1 MPDDDPDEQLRLPS
15 PPATPARPA
24 VPLLTAI
31 VPVIG
36 AVVLWQLTGSIYAL
50 WFAAL
55 GPLLAAASFFD
66 GWRGSR
72 RAGRREA
79 AQATSELVTLDRVVS
94 DRHARERERAWAC
107 TPDVAGYAADAEEVW
122 RVVPGRDDV
131 LVLGRGE
138 GTSSLR
144 LTGEPHDEAARAVR
158 RRARVI
164 DDLPVTVP
172 LGAGV
177 AVCGPPVLAAAVVRA
192 LAVQV
197 CLSHAPGRVRHVLA
211 ASAEAPVDDAHMLVP
226 LLLPHAEATQG
237 AVMFVGEAD
246 RPIPG
251 DVDIP
256 IVRLAAGAPSP
267 PRCAAVLTL
276 TSPGSARLD
285 YAGTSRVVRV
295 EAISHAQARAVAEA
309 LSTRAATLGQRV
321 DGAVTFVQLSPAP
334 PVAGSLATP
343 IGMSAGQPVVID
355 LVADGPHA
363 VVVGVTG
370 SGKSELLTTWVVG
383 MCRGRSVHD
392 VSFLLVDFKGGRTF
406 DALSALPH
414 VTGVLTDLDDAAALR
429 AIDSLRAEVRHR
441 ERVLAAHC
449 ARDIDEAGGALAR
462 LVIVVDEYAALVA
475 AHPGLHELFADIA
488 ARGRALGM
496 HLILASQRVGGAF
509 RDAVLANAPLRV
521 AFRVT
526 DAADSR
532 AVLGSDD
539 AAHLP
544 GTSAAR
550 GTALVRRAAD
560 AGALRARVARCD
572 DNAIATIAAA
582 CGEERAR
589 SPWLP
594 ALPTLLPLAALRT
607 PGDRVLGRADE
618 PDRQQQPRL
627 LLDTASGGF
636 CVIGAPGSGRTTL
649 LRVVAA
655 QAEAVLWVPR
665 DAEQAWDAV
674 ARLDDLAGGTAVV
687 VDDLDTIISRLPADY
702 AAEWLARLERAAREA
717 RGRGLT
723 IALSVGRTSGA
734 LSRVIDL
741 LPHRAVLGLASRAD
755 HVAAGGEAA
764 DFIADLPAGRG
775 RWGRRLVQFAYTASV
790 PDGGATEEPAPLWM
804 PGDVPA
810 ALVMQ
815 PGPAFEAVREEC
827 VCQGIRVVA
836 VEEVSVAASSEQ
848 TITPGTMVCGSPE
861 AWLASWRLLMW
872 ARAAA
877 ELIVGVDCAAEY
889 RAVSGRRDV
898 PPYALAG
905 AGRAWRHAPGAAAE
919 RVLLPRG

>member
-1 MPDDDPDEQLRLPS
+1 MRHDDPDDLLRLPS
-15 PPATPARPA
+15 PPATPSRPA
-24 VPLLTAI
+24 VPLLTAV

-36 AVVLWQLTGSIYAL
+36 AVVLWQLTGSVHAL

-55 GPLLAAASFFD
+55 GPLLAAASFVD
-66 GWRGSR
+66 GLRGAR
-72 RAGRREA
+72 RAGRRATRQA
-79 AQATSELVTLDRVVS
+79 AGELEVLSGVVAQ
-94 DRHARERERAWAC
+94 RHAQERERAWAR
-107 TPDVAGYAADAEEVW
+107 TPDVVGYAADAEEVW

-138 GTSSLR
+138 GASSLG

-197 CLSHAPGRVRHVLA
+197 CLSHAPGRVRQVIA
-211 ASAEAPVDDAHMLVP
+211 ASADIAADDSHMLVP
-226 LLLPHAEATQG
+226 PLLPHGEATQG

-256 IVRLAAGAPSP
+256 IVRLAVGAPSP
-267 PRCAAVLTL
+267 PRCAAVLTII
-276 TSPGSARLD
+276 SPEIARLD
-285 YAGTSRVVRV
+285 YAGTSRQVRV
-295 EAISHAQARAVAEA
+295 EAISHEQARAVAEA
-309 LSTRAATLGQRV
+309 LSTRAATLGQRL
-321 DGAVTFVQLSPAP
+321 DGAVTFAQLSPVS

-370 SGKSELLTTWVVG
+370 SGKSELLTTWVAG
-383 MCRGRSVHD
+383 MCRGRSVQE

-406 DALSALPH
+406 DALSGLPH
-414 VTGVLTDLDDAAALR
+414 VTGVLTDLDDGAALR

-441 ERVLAAHC
+441 ERVLAAHG
-449 ARDIDEAGGALAR
+449 ARDVDEAGAALAR

-475 AHPGLHELFADIA
+475 AHSGLHELFADIA

-544 GTSAAR
+544 GSSHSR
-550 GTALVRRAAD
+550 GTALIRRAAD

-572 DNAIATIAAA
+572 NRDIAAIAAA
-582 CGEERAR
+582 CGDERAR
-589 SPWLP
+589 APWLP
-594 ALPTLLPLAALRT
+594 ALPALLPLAALRT
-607 PGDRVLGRADE
+607 ADERVLGRADE
-618 PDRQQQPRL
+618 PDRQRQPPL
-627 LLDTASGGF
+627 LLDAASGGF
-636 CVIGAPGSGRTTL
+636 CVIGSPGSGRTTL

-655 QAEAVLWVPR
+655 QADAALWVPR
-665 DAEQAWDAV
+665 DAEQAWDAA
-674 ARLDDLAGGTAVV
+674 ARLDDLAGGTTVLI
-687 VDDLDTIISRLPADY
+687 DDLDTIMSRLPPEY

-723 IALSVGRTSGA
+723 IVVSVGRTSGM

-775 RWGRRLVQFAYTASV
+775 RWGRRLVQFAHIPSA
-790 PDGGATEEPAPLWM
+790 PAGGACEESAPPWM
-804 PGDVPA
+804 PGGGPA
-810 ALVMQ
+810 ALVVQ
-815 PGPAFEAVREEC
+815 PGPAAAAVGDEC
-827 VCQGIRVVA
+827 ARHGIRVIA
-836 VEEVSVAASSEQ
+836 VEEVALAASPEQ
-848 TITPGTMVCGSPE
+848 TLMPGTVVCGSPE
-861 AWLASWRLLMW
+861 AWLASWRLLTW

-877 ELIVGVDCAAEY
+877 DLVVGADCAAEY
-889 RAVSGRRDV
+889 RAVTGRREL

-905 AGRAWRHAPGAAAE
+905 ARRAWRHVPGGGAE
-919 RVLLPRG
+919 RVLLPHG